1 MFPFYLVDAFTDRPL
16 AGNACAV
23 VLDADGLDDAAMLAV
38 ARETNQAETAFVRRS
53 DAADF
58 GARFFTPAE
67 EIPLPGHPTLAAV
80 AALVDAGRLALTGA
94 RTRVTME
101 SRVGLVPVDVLADE
115 EGRLARVVVTQP
127 APRFLATYPAEVL
140 AVFGLDAEDAL
151 PGAPIQTVS
160 TGTPMLMAPLR
171 SLDAL
176 RRARMDVPAYDA
188 LRARSDFF
196 SPHLFCLEGATPAGR
211 TFARQFGSPPDL
223 PEDPFTGSATG
234 AMAAYLW
241 RHGLIQSPTF
251 VAEQGHWMG
260 RPGQAEVEVIG
271 PRDAI
276 EGVRVGGGAVVVL
289 RGELRI

>member
-1 MFPFYLVDAFTDRPL
+1 MPTHPFFLVDAFTDRPL

-23 VLDADGLDDAAMLAV
+23 VLDADDLDDATMLAV

-53 DAADF
+53 ATAGF
-58 GARFFTPAE
+58 GVRFWTPAE
-67 EIPLPGHPTLAAV
+67 EIPLAGHPTLATV
-80 AALVDAGRLALTGA
+80 AALADAGRLHG
-94 RTRVTME
+94 RTAVTLEM
-101 SRVGLVPVDVLADE
+101 RVGPV
-115 EGRLARVVVTQP
+115 RVEIERERIVMTQP
-127 APRFLATYPAEVL
+127 APRFLATHPAEVL
-140 AVFGLDAEDAL
+140 RVLGLEAEDAL

-241 RHGLIQSPTF
+241 RHRLIESPRFT
-251 VAEQGHWMG
+251 AEQGHWMG
-260 RPGQAEVEVIG
+260 RPGSAEVEVLG
-271 PRDAI
+271 PREAI
-276 EGVRVGGGAVVVL
+276 TGVRVGGGAVVVV
-289 RGELRI
+289 RGELTV

>member
-1 MFPFYLVDAFTDRPL
+1 
-16 AGNACAV
+16 
-23 VLDADGLDDAAMLAV
+23 
-38 ARETNQAETAFVRRS
+38 
-53 DAADF
+53 
-58 GARFFTPAE
+58 
-67 EIPLPGHPTLAAV
+67 V
-80 AALVDAGRLALTGA
+80 AA
-94 RTRVTME
+94 
-101 SRVGLVPVDVLADE
+101 
-115 EGRLARVVVTQP
+115 EGKLARVVMTQP
-127 APRFLATYPAEVL
+127 APRFLATHPAEVL
-140 AVFGLDAEDAL
+140 GVFGLAPEDAL

-171 SLDAL
+171 SLEAL
-176 RRARMDVPAYDA
+176 RRARMDVGAYDA

-241 RHGLIQSPTF
+241 RHGLIASPRF
-251 VAEQGHWMG
+251 VAEQGHWME
-260 RPGQAEVEVIG
+260 RPGHADVEVLG

-276 EGVRVGGGAVVVL
+276 EGVRVGGGTVVVV